1 MTYGRPGV
9 YVSETLTTTP
19 LQSVGATTSAGAV
32 LGVFGQGPDTV
43 TLVRSWFEFTD
54 IYGGYDAKYPAVTA
68 VSQFFKNGG
77 TELYVQ
83 RVLSSTAAYATAHLP
98 ATDGNLATLTA
109 KNKGSA
115 GTSLSVQVTANSGG
129 TWNLAVYKE
138 VTVGG
143 TTSSKLVENY
153 TNLVFN
159 DSLSSNFAETVVNNV
174 SANIVISATNTDKT
188 PDVSPVS
195 LTGDNLDGGTVRA
208 TDYTA
213 LLPTDGSAELDQV
226 NRPLVVFAAGV
237 YDKLMADGTKTVAD
251 VVSRI
256 TSVEAAADH
265 FDVAESIINWA
276 KAGNGFAV
284 VDTIAGLTATNALT
298 FADALPATSQAA
310 VYYPNYFVSDPT
322 SASPQATRKV
332 SPAAAVVGNY
342 LRTDGAKGPFKTPAG
357 IDARIEGAIS
367 LERAFTNKD
376 LDDLNS
382 SASPVNAIR
391 NLPGAGIVI
400 MGGRTLLQD
409 GTANRYVNMRR
420 SLIYIEK
427 QLTDLTQFALFSN
440 NDYKLWA
447 QLRSVVTVFLNQ
459 YYNKGGLRGG
469 SPSQAF
475 YVKVDEQNNTA
486 SSIQNGVVNIEVGV
500 ALEYPTEFI
509 VLNIAQIT
517 GA

>member
-54 IYGGYDAKYPAVTA
+54 VYGGYDALYPATTV
-68 VSQFFKNGG
+68 VNQFFKNGG

-83 RVLSSTAAYATAHLP
+83 RVLSSTAGYATASLP
-98 ATDGNLATLTA
+98 ATSGTLATVTA
-109 KNKGSA
+109 KNKGSV
-115 GTSLSVQVTANSGG
+115 GTSISVQLTQNGGG

-138 VTVGG
+138 YTVGG
-143 TTSSKLVENY
+143 NTSTKLVENY
-153 TNLVFN
+153 TNLVF
-159 DSLSSNFAETVVNNV
+159 DDALSSNFAETVVNNV
-174 SANIVISATNTDKT
+174 SANIVLSSTDTAKT
-188 PDVSPVS
+188 PDTTAVS
-195 LTGDNLDGGTVRA
+195 LTGSNLDGATVRA
-208 TDYTA
+208 TDFTA
-213 LLPTDGSAELDQV
+213 LLPTDGSANLDQV
-226 NRPLVVFAAGV
+226 DRPLVVFAAGV
-237 YDKLMADGTKTVAD
+237 YDKLVVDGETAETAAGDHLD
-251 VVSRI
+251 VS
-256 TSVEAAADH
+256 EAL
-265 FDVAESIINWA
+265 INWA

-284 VDTIAGLTATNALT
+284 VDTVAGLTPAQALS
-298 FADALPATSQAA
+298 FAASLPVTSQAA
-310 VYYPNYFVSDPT
+310 VYYPNYFISDPT

-357 IDARIEGAIS
+357 IDSRVEGAIS

-382 SASPVNAIR
+382 STSPVNAIR

-409 GTANRYVNMRR
+409 GTANRYINMRR

-427 QLTDLTQFALFSN
+427 QLTDLTQFALFAN

-486 SSIQNGVVNIEVGV
+486 STIQSGVVNIEVGV